1 MHKDN
6 YDHTYD
12 NSDGKP
18 ESNLLW
24 WCQYCNID
32 LKGKKVVEKG
42 SACVCFVDTD
52 QQVLTIDSGFIRNKN
67 SNFYNTP

>member
-6 YDHTYD
+6 YDDTYD
-12 NSDGKP
+12 NSDGKL

-32 LKGKKVVEKG
+32 LKGKKVIEKG
-42 SACVCFVDTD
+42 SACVCFVD
-52 QQVLTIDSGFIRNKN
+52 S
-67 SNFYNTP
+67 

>member
-6 YDHTYD
+6 YDDTYD
-12 NSDGKP
+12 NSDGKL

-32 LKGKKVVEKG
+32 LKGKKLLKKVVRVCVLSAQG
-42 SACVCFVDTD
+42 SANEN
-52 QQVLTIDSGFIRNKN
+52 NKKQI
-67 SNFYNTP
+67 